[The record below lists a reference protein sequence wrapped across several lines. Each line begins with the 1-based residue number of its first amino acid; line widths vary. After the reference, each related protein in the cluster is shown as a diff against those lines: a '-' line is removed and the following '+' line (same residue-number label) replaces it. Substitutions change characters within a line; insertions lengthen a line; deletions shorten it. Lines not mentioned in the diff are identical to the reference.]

1 MVWMEELSNL
11 TGDKNKVVEN
21 VKILFGE
28 EYKEVFIKFQIIIG
42 VND

>member
-1 MVWMEELSNL
+1 MEELSNL

-21 VKILFGE
+21 VKILFRE